1 MKSSTKNLKKS
12 TRPPKGLKKEARI
25 LIDKLR
31 EFELAY
37 YLSYKH
43 LFLIEHRKPVYD
55 ELVNLINKI
64 SGLNLFAAPTLI
76 VPDKPKTKIKRL
88 F

>member
-1 MKSSTKNLKKS
+1 MKSSTKKLKKS
-12 TRPPKGLKKEARI
+12 TKPPKGLKREARL
-25 LIDKLR
+25 LIGKLR

-43 LFLIEHRKPVYD
+43 LFLEDRKAVYD
-55 ELVNLINKI
+55 ELVSLISKN
-64 SGLNLFAAPTLI
+64 SGLNLISADKMI
-76 VPDKPKTKIKRL
+76 VPDKPKVKIKRL